1 MFASLVDVPAGPVQR
16 QLSTGV
22 LRCGSAAPLVVCH
35 WTFQPRPPIIHDLA
49 NGRAVNPF
57 GQTDTLSREDPSLP
71 PAIPDPASTRPLL
84 FHFGLAGAAVPVL
97 VFAAGAAWLGFS
109 GAPDERGLWP
119 VLIAALGAGLLLA
132 KRAAGYSSAAIRGMS
147 QPIVML
153 MVMAWLL
160 AGIFS
165 VLLRESGLVDALV
178 RAGSELGLHGGG
190 FVLLAFLITVLFS
203 TATGTSLGTILICA
217 PLLYPAAGILEA
229 RPTALIGAILAGAT
243 FGDNVSP
250 VSDTTI
256 ASASS
261 QRAPMG
267 GVVRSRLRYAL
278 PAALAAGVVLL
289 LFGGAEGAVSGG
301 DAVIAGGDAG
311 GSGGDP
317 ARGGGDPASRG
328 GDPAAFPMLLA
339 PLATFFMLWRG
350 KGLVESLFTGVVTAV
365 VVALAMG
372 LVSLRDLLHIDA
384 AAFRAQGLILDG
396 MEGAVGI
403 VVFTI
408 LLMGIVGAVQEAGIL
423 DRLVRGWRRGVGT
436 PRRTELRIFGVTS
449 VAVILTTHS
458 VMAILAVGDLVRRA
472 GYNAGIGRFRRANLL
487 DMTVCTYP
495 FLLPFFIPT
504 ILASSA
510 TGAGEPYGVPR
521 VSALAAGLANPYSWA
536 LLGVLLTVILTGL
549 GRSGTMSISQP
560 AESEPHI

>member
-1 MFASLVDVPAGPVQR
+1 M
-16 QLSTGV
+16 TG
-22 LRCGSAAPLVVCH
+22 H
-35 WTFQPRPPIIHDLA
+35 
-49 NGRAVNPF
+49 
-57 GQTDTLSREDPSLP
+57 DPSP
-71 PAIPDPASTRPLL
+71 HPSDPDPDPPPPLA
-84 FHFGLAGAAVPVL
+84 FRFGLAGASLPILA
-97 VFAAGAAWLGFS
+97 FAAGAAWLGFS

-119 VLIAALGAGLLLA
+119 ILIAALGVGLLLA
-132 KRAAGYSSAAIRGMS
+132 KSAPAYSAAAIRGMS
-147 QPIVML
+147 RPIVML

-165 VLLRESGLVDALV
+165 VLLREAGLVDALV
-178 RAGSELGLHGGG
+178 WAGGELGLRGGG
-190 FVLLAFLITVLFS
+190 FVLLAFLIAVLFS

-217 PLLYPAAGILEA
+217 PLLYPAAAVLEA
-229 RPTALIGAILAGAT
+229 RPTVLIGAILAGAT

-278 PAALAAGVVLL
+278 PAALAAALVLL
-289 LFGGAEGAVSGG
+289 LFGGADGESPAAQLGPGA
-301 DAVIAGGDAG
+301 DRAVLT
-311 GSGGDP
+311 
-317 ARGGGDPASRG
+317 

-339 PLATFFMLWRG
+339 PLATFFMLFRG
-350 KGLVESLFTGVVTAV
+350 KGLVESLFAGVVAAA

-372 LVSLRDLLHIDA
+372 LVSPADLIYIDA
-384 AAFRAQGLILDG
+384 GIFRAQGLILDG

-408 LLMGIVGAVQEAGIL
+408 LLMGVVGAAQEAGIL
-423 DRLVRGWRRGVGT
+423 DRLVRGTRGVAQT
-436 PRRTELRIFGVTS
+436 PRRAEQRIFGVTS
-449 VAVILTTHS
+449 VAVLVTTHS
-458 VMAILAVGDLVRRA
+458 VMAILAVGDLVRRT
-472 GYNAGIGRFRRANLL
+472 GREAGIGRFRRANLL

-510 TGAGEPYGVPR
+510 TAAGEAYGVPR

-536 LLGVLLTVILTGL
+536 LLGVLVIAIVTGL
-549 GRSGTMSISQP
+549 GRSETDS
-560 AESEPHI
+560 A

>member
-1 MFASLVDVPAGPVQR
+1 MTGQAPSPA
-16 QLSTGV
+16 T
-22 LRCGSAAPLVVCH
+22 PL
-35 WTFQPRPPIIHDLA
+35 
-49 NGRAVNPF
+49 
-57 GQTDTLSREDPSLP
+57 
-71 PAIPDPASTRPLL
+71 
-84 FHFGLAGAAVPVL
+84 HFRLGLAGASVPVL

-119 VLIAALGAGLLLA
+119 VLIAALGTGLVFA
-132 KRAAGYSSAAIRGMS
+132 RSAPAYSAAAIRGMS
-147 QPIVML
+147 RPIVML

-165 VLLRESGLVDALV
+165 VLLREAGLVDALV
-178 RAGSELGLHGGG
+178 WGGAELGLRGGG
-190 FVLLAFLITVLFS
+190 FVLLAFLVAVLFS

-217 PLLYPAAGILEA
+217 PLLYPAAGALEA
-229 RPTALIGAILAGAT
+229 SPMVLIGAILAGAT

-278 PAALAAGVVLL
+278 PAAAAASLALL
-289 LFGGAEGAVSGG
+289 LFGGVDTASQTGQLVPGADST
-301 DAVIAGGDAG
+301 AGAADITALT
-311 GSGGDP
+311 
-317 ARGGGDPASRG
+317 

-339 PLATFFMLWRG
+339 PLAAFVMLFRG
-350 KGLVESLFTGVVTAV
+350 KGLVESLFTGVAAAV
-365 VVALAMG
+365 VVALATG
-372 LVSLRDLLHIDA
+372 LVSAADLIHIDT

-408 LLMGIVGAVQEAGIL
+408 LLMGIVGAAQEAGIL
-423 DRLVRGWRRGVGT
+423 DRLARSRDGEAAEGQAGATNV
-436 PRRTELRIFGVTS
+436 PRRAELRIFGVTS
-449 VAVILTTHS
+449 VAVVLTTHS
-458 VMAILAVGDLVRRA
+458 VMAILAVGDLVRRTGRA
-472 GYNAGIGRFRRANLL
+472 AGIGRFRRANLL

-510 TGAGEPYGVPR
+510 TASGEPYGVPR
-521 VSALAAGLANPYSWA
+521 VSALDAGLANAYSWA
-536 LLGVLLTVILTGL
+536 LLAVLLIAILTGF
-549 GRSGTMSISQP
+549 GRSEADSAQDPDRQP
-560 AESEPHI
+560 QRTESPPRP